1 MTPSR
6 PYLLNALYEWI
17 LDNNLTPYI
26 AVNAHYEGTLVP
38 KEFVQG
44 GQIILDINPNAVHKF
59 AMGKDDLQFHGRF
72 SGVSRQIYIP
82 MPAITA
88 IYAKETGAGM
98 VFPANEYDDVV
109 KGPVAVAESEE
120 QASDTNAGSAG
131 QGSGSSIDPSG
142 GGKPRGKKSNLRIV
156 K

>member
-6 PYLLNALYEWI
+6 PYLLSALYEWI
-17 LDNNLTPYI
+17 LDNNYTPYV
-26 AVNAHYEGTLVP
+26 AVNAHYEGAIVP
-38 KEFVQG
+38 KEFVQD

-59 AMGKDDLQFHGRF
+59 AMGKDDLQFQARF

-98 VFPANEYDDVV
+98 VFPTNEYDDVV
-109 KGPVAVAESEE
+109 RGPVGVVESGEDE
-120 QASDTNAGSAG
+120 GGSGAGSAG
-131 QGSGSSIDPSG
+131 QGSGRGSDSSG
-142 GGKPRGKKSNLRIV
+142 GAKPTGKKSNLRIV

>member
-17 LDNNLTPYI
+17 LDNNFTPYI
-26 AVNAHYEGTLVP
+26 AVNALYEGTLVP

-59 AMGKDDLQFHGRF
+59 AMGKEDLQFQGRF

-109 KGPVAVAESEE
+109 RGPVAVPESAEGESG
-120 QASDTNAGSAG
+120 AGSAG
-131 QGSGSSIDPSG
+131 QGSGSSSDPSG

>member
-1 MTPSR
+1 MSPSR

-26 AVNAHYEGTLVP
+26 AVNALYEGTIVP

-44 GQIILDINPNAVHKF
+44 GQIILDINPAAVHKF
-59 AMGKDDLQFHGRF
+59 HIGKEVLEFQGRF
-72 SGVSRQIYIP
+72 SGVSRQLYIP

-88 IYAKETGAGM
+88 IYSKETGAGM
-98 VFPANEYDDVV
+98 VFPPNEYE
-109 KGPVAVAESEE
+109 G
-120 QASDTNAGSAG
+120 DTGGEGATDIEGDAGG
-131 QGSGSSIDPSG
+131 EG
-142 GGKPRGKKSNLRIV
+142 GEKPKGKKPNLRIV